1 MRMKP
6 GDVLEDRYELT
17 KLIGKGGM
25 AEVWEARD
33 LQVQRRAAVKFLR
46 PDQDPAGIEDEE
58 RWFENLTAL
67 RGRFRREGAL
77 LGRLRHPGIPE
88 LFSQGSHGTDP
99 YIVMRLI
106 EGVSLHHFLER
117 HNPTIGAAAA
127 IVAQAADALTHV
139 HSLPVVHR
147 DIKPYNLLIAQDGT
161 VALIDF
167 GIAKPVSSHATP
179 YTRHGSTVGSRGYQ
193 APEQILE
200 RQVTPKTDLYA
211 LGCVLY
217 ELLAGRPPF
226 TGDRLADQHLHEVP
240 LPLLVHAPHVPAEL
254 AEITLQLLEK
264 EPDRRP
270 ANAAIVRE
278 VLSGSLPQPGDHA
291 PSPRFD
297 PDPTRPFRE
306 RAEPWPPAAQI
317 SPGPAPGPALGRRG
331 ASWLSR
337 REVEAALHAA
347 EDELGSG
354 ELGTG
359 AARIVELVP
368 AAQRQWGRADSLARA
383 VRKKA
388 ADSLRI
394 AGDCGRAGIL
404 YQELA
409 DMAQDSDD
417 PAGQADRAEG
427 LLGAAECRIP
437 FGDLAAAVDAIAFTV
452 RVLAELP
459 SEAARHLAGRCR
471 EVGLELAE
479 LGHGRSVEELLGQI
493 DDWERGNG

>member
-1 MRMKP
+1 MKP
-6 GDVLEDRYELT
+6 GDVLEDHYELS

-33 LQVQRRAAVKFLR
+33 LQVPRSVAVKFLR
-46 PDQDPAGIEDEE
+46 PDQDPGGIEDEE
-58 RWFENLTAL
+58 GQFEDLMAL

-88 LFSQGSHGTDP
+88 LFSQGSYGSDP
-99 YIVMRLI
+99 YIVMRQVDGI
-106 EGVSLHHFLER
+106 SLHRFLER
-117 HNPTIGAAAA
+117 HNSTVAVAASVA
-127 IVAQAADALTHV
+127 AQAADALTHV

-147 DIKPYNLLIAQDGT
+147 DIKPHNLLIARDGT
-161 VALIDF
+161 VVLIDF
-167 GIAKPVSSHATP
+167 GIAKPIGRHATP

-200 RQVTPKTDLYA
+200 RQVTPQTDLYA

-226 TGDRLADQHLHEVP
+226 TGDRLADQHLNETP

-270 ANAAIVRE
+270 ASAAIVRE
-278 VLSGSLPQPGDHA
+278 VLSGYLPQPGDQV

-306 RAEPWPPAAQI
+306 RAERWPSAELVP
-317 SPGPAPGPALGRRG
+317 PGPVPGAGSGRRG
-331 ASWLSR
+331 TSWLSR
-337 REVEAALHAA
+337 RQVEAALQSA
-347 EDELGSG
+347 EDELLSG
-354 ELGTG
+354 NLGTG
-359 AARIVELVP
+359 AARIAELVP
-368 AAQRQWGRADSLARA
+368 AAQHQWGRADPLVRA

-388 ADSLRI
+388 ADCLRV

-404 YQELA
+404 YQEVA
-409 DMAQDSDD
+409 DAARGGDD
-417 PAGQADRAEG
+417 PAHQADVAEG

-437 FGDLAAAVDAIAFTV
+437 FGDLTAAVDAIAFALPV
-452 RVLAELP
+452 IAELP
-459 SEAARHLAGRCR
+459 PEAARHLAGRYR

-479 LGHGRSVEELLGQI
+479 LGCGQAVEELIGQL
-493 DDWERGNG
+493 DGWERQND

>member
-1 MRMKP
+1 MKP
-6 GDVLEDRYELT
+6 GDVLGDRYELA

-33 LQVQRRAAVKFLR
+33 LQVQRRVAVKFLR

-58 RWFENLTAL
+58 GWFENLTAL

-88 LFSQGSHGTDP
+88 LFGQGSYGTDP
-99 YIVMRLI
+99 YIVMQLI

-117 HNPTIGAAAA
+117 HNPTVGAAAA
-127 IVAQAADALTHV
+127 IVAQIADALVHV

-147 DIKPYNLLIAQDGT
+147 DIKPYNLLVAQNGT
-161 VALIDF
+161 VVLIDF
-167 GIAKPVSSHATP
+167 GIAKPVSRHATP

-226 TGDRLADQHLHEVP
+226 TGDSLADQHLHQVP
-240 LPLLVHAPHVPAEL
+240 LPLLVHAPHLPDEL
-254 AEITLQLLEK
+254 GEITLQLLEK
-264 EPDRRP
+264 EPDMRP
-270 ANAAIVRE
+270 ANAAVVRD
-278 VLSGSLPQPGDHA
+278 VLSGYLPQPGDPA

-306 RAEPWPPAAQI
+306 RAERWPPVPQI
-317 SPGPAPGPALGRRG
+317 SSAPVPGPARSRRG
-331 ASWLSR
+331 AAWLSR
-337 REVEAALHAA
+337 REVEAALQAA
-347 EDELGSG
+347 EDELASG
-354 ELGTG
+354 DLGTG

-368 AAQRQWGRADSLARA
+368 AAQRQWGRADPLARA

-388 ADSLRI
+388 ADSLRV

-404 YQELA
+404 YQGLA
-409 DMAQDSDD
+409 DIVQGSDD
-417 PAGQADRAEG
+417 PADQVDLAEG

-437 FGDLAAAVDAIAFTV
+437 FGDVAPATGAIVFAL

-459 SEAARHLAGRCR
+459 PGAARHLAGRCR

-479 LGHGRSVEELLGQI
+479 LGHGQPVEELLGQL
-493 DDWERGNG
+493 DGWERRNG

>member
-1 MRMKP
+1 MKP
-6 GDVLEDRYELT
+6 GDVLENRYELT

-33 LQVQRRAAVKFLR
+33 LQAQRRVAVKFLR

-58 RWFENLTAL
+58 GWFENLTAL
-67 RGRFRREGAL
+67 RGRFHREGAL

-99 YIVMRLI
+99 YIIMRLI
-106 EGVSLHHFLER
+106 EGISLHHFLER
-117 HNPTIGAAAA
+117 HNPTVGAAAA
-127 IVAQAADALTHV
+127 IVAQAADALAHV
-139 HSLPVVHR
+139 HSVPVVHR
-147 DIKPYNLLIAQDGT
+147 DIKPYNLLIAQNGT
-161 VALIDF
+161 VVLIDF
-167 GIAKPVSSHATP
+167 GIAKPVSRHATP

-240 LPLLVHAPHVPAEL
+240 FPLLAHAPHIPTEL
-254 AEITLQLLEK
+254 EEITLRLLEK

-270 ANAAIVRE
+270 ANAAIVRD
-278 VLSGSLPQPGDHA
+278 VLSGYLPRPGDPA

-306 RAEPWPPAAQI
+306 RAERWPPVAPI
-317 SPGPAPGPALGRRG
+317 SPDPAPGPARVGRAG
-331 ASWLSR
+331 SWLSR
-337 REVEAALHAA
+337 RQVQAALQAA
-347 EDELGSG
+347 ENELVSG
-354 ELGTG
+354 DLGTG
-359 AARIVELVP
+359 AARVVELVP
-368 AAQRQWGRADSLARA
+368 AAQRQWGRADPLARA
-383 VRKKA
+383 VCKKA
-388 ADSLRI
+388 ADSLRV

-409 DMAQDSDD
+409 DAVQCSDD
-417 PAGQADRAEG
+417 PADQADLAEV

-437 FGDLAAAVDAIAFTV
+437 FGDLAPAMEAIATAL

-459 SEAARHLAGRCR
+459 LGPARLLAGRCR

-479 LGHGRSVEELLGQI
+479 LGHGTSIEELFDQLDG
-493 DDWERGNG
+493 WERRNG

>member
-1 MRMKP
+1 MKP

-33 LQVQRRAAVKFLR
+33 LQVQRSVAVKFLR
-46 PDQDPAGIEDEE
+46 PDQDPGGIEDEDA
-58 RWFENLTAL
+58 WFENLAAL
-67 RGRFRREGAL
+67 RGRFRREGVL

-88 LFSQGSHGTDP
+88 LLSQGSHGTDP
-99 YIVMRLI
+99 YIVMQLI
-106 EGVSLHHFLER
+106 DGISLHRFLER
-117 HNPTIGAAAA
+117 YNSTVAVAVSVA
-127 IVAQAADALTHV
+127 AQAADALTHV

-147 DIKPYNLLIAQDGT
+147 DIKPYNLLIAQNGT
-161 VALIDF
+161 VIVIDF
-167 GIAKPVSSHATP
+167 GVAKPVGRHATP

-200 RQVTPKTDLYA
+200 RQVTPQTDLYA

-240 LPLLVHAPHVPAEL
+240 LPLLVHSPHVPAEL

-270 ANAAIVRE
+270 ASAAVVRD
-278 VLSGSLPQPGDHA
+278 VLSGYLPQPGDPV

-306 RAEPWPPAAQI
+306 RAERWPPAEPL
-317 SPGPAPGPALGRRG
+317 SPSPAPGVARGRRG
-331 ASWLSR
+331 SSWLSR
-337 REVEAALHAA
+337 REVEAALRAA
-347 EDELGSG
+347 EDELTSG
-354 ELGTG
+354 NLGTG
-359 AARIVELVP
+359 AARIADLVP
-368 AAQRQWGRADSLARA
+368 AAQGQWGRSDSLTRA
-383 VRKKA
+383 VCKKA
-388 ADSLRI
+388 ADCLRVT
-394 AGDCGRAGIL
+394 GDCGRAGIL

-409 DMAQDSDD
+409 DSISRSSDD
-417 PAGQADRAEG
+417 PADQADLAEG
-427 LLGAAECRIP
+427 LVGAAECRIP
-437 FGDLAAAVDAIAFTV
+437 FGDLTTATDAIAFAL
-452 RVLAELP
+452 RVIPELP
-459 SEAARHLAGRCR
+459 LETARHMAGRCR

-479 LGHGRSVEELLGQI
+479 LGHGQSVEEFLGQL
-493 DDWERGNG
+493 DGWEHRNG

>member
-1 MRMKP
+1 MKP
-6 GDVLEDRYELT
+6 GDVLENRYELT

-33 LQVQRRAAVKFLR
+33 LQVQRRVAVKFLR
-46 PDQDPAGIEDEE
+46 PDQDPTGIEDEE
-58 RWFENLTAL
+58 GWFENLTAL

-77 LGRLRHPGIPE
+77 LGRLRHPGIPQ

-106 EGVSLHHFLER
+106 DGVSLHHFLER
-117 HNPTIGAAAA
+117 YNPTVGAATA

-161 VALIDF
+161 VVLIDF
-167 GIAKPVSSHATP
+167 GIAKPVGRHATP

-240 LPLLVHAPHVPAEL
+240 LPLLAHAPHVPAEL

-270 ANAAIVRE
+270 ASAAIVRE
-278 VLSGSLPQPGDHA
+278 VLSGSLPQPGDPA

-306 RAEPWPPAAQI
+306 RGERWPPAAQI
-317 SPGPAPGPALGRRG
+317 SPDPAPGAARGSRG

-337 REVEAALHAA
+337 REVEAALQAA
-347 EDELGSG
+347 EDEFVSG
-354 ELGTG
+354 DLGT
-359 AARIVELVP
+359 AAAQIVELVP
-368 AAQRQWGRADSLARA
+368 AAQRQWGRADPLARA

-388 ADSLRI
+388 ADSLRV

-409 DMAQDSDD
+409 DMAKDSDD
-417 PAGQADRAEG
+417 PADQADLAEG

-437 FGDLAAAVDAIAFTV
+437 FGDLAAAVGAIAFALL
-452 RVLAELP
+452 VLAELP
-459 SEAARHLAGRCR
+459 SGGARHLARRCR
-471 EVGLELAE
+471 EVGLEVAE
-479 LGHGRSVEELLGQI
+479 LGHGQSVEELLGQL
-493 DDWERGNG
+493 DGWERRNR

>member
-1 MRMKP
+1 MKP

-25 AEVWEARD
+25 AEVWQARD
-33 LQVQRRAAVKFLR
+33 LQVQRRVAVKFLR

-58 RWFENLTAL
+58 GWFANLTAL

-106 EGVSLHHFLER
+106 DGVSLHHFLER
-117 HNPTIGAAAA
+117 HNPTFGAAAA
-127 IVAQAADALTHV
+127 IVAQAADALIHV

-147 DIKPYNLLIAQDGT
+147 DIKPYNLLIAQDGI

-167 GIAKPVSSHATP
+167 GIAKPVGSHATP

-226 TGDRLADQHLHEVP
+226 TGDRLADQHLHQVP

-264 EPDRRP
+264 DPDRRP
-270 ANAAIVRE
+270 ANATIVRE
-278 VLSGSLPQPGDHA
+278 VLSGYLPQPGDPA

-306 RAEPWPPAAQI
+306 RGERWPPAAQI
-317 SPGPAPGPALGRRG
+317 SPDPAPGPARGRRA

-337 REVEAALHAA
+337 REVEATLQAA
-347 EDELGSG
+347 EDELVSG
-354 ELGTG
+354 DLGTG

-368 AAQRQWGRADSLARA
+368 AAQRQWGRADPLARA

-388 ADSLRI
+388 ADSLRV

-409 DMAQDSDD
+409 DMAQGSDD

-427 LLGAAECRIP
+427 LLGAAECQIP
-437 FGDLAAAVDAIAFTV
+437 FGDLAPAMDAIAFAL

-459 SEAARHLAGRCR
+459 PGAARHLAGRCR

-479 LGHGRSVEELLGQI
+479 LGRGQSVDELLGQL
-493 DDWERGNG
+493 DTWERRNG

>member
-1 MRMKP
+1 MKP
-6 GDVLEDRYELT
+6 GDVLENRYELT

-33 LQVQRRAAVKFLR
+33 LQVQRRVAVKFLR
-46 PDQDPAGIEDEE
+46 PDQDPTGIEDEE
-58 RWFENLTAL
+58 GWFENLTAL

-106 EGVSLHHFLER
+106 DGVSLHHFLER
-117 HNPTIGAAAA
+117 YNPTVGAATA

-161 VALIDF
+161 VVLIDF
-167 GIAKPVSSHATP
+167 GIAKPVGRHATP

-240 LPLLVHAPHVPAEL
+240 LPLLAHAPHVPAEL

-278 VLSGSLPQPGDHA
+278 MLSASLPQPGDPA

-306 RAEPWPPAAQI
+306 PGERWPPAAQI
-317 SPGPAPGPALGRRG
+317 SPDPAPGPARGSRG

-337 REVEAALHAA
+337 REVEAALQAA
-347 EDELGSG
+347 EDELVSG
-354 ELGTG
+354 DLGT
-359 AARIVELVP
+359 AAAQIVELVP
-368 AAQRQWGRADSLARA
+368 AAQRQWGRADPLARA

-388 ADSLRI
+388 ADSLRV

-409 DMAQDSDD
+409 DMAKDSDD
-417 PAGQADRAEG
+417 PADQADLAEG

-437 FGDLAAAVDAIAFTV
+437 FGDLAAAVDAIAFAL

-459 SEAARHLAGRCR
+459 SGGPRHLARRCR

-479 LGHGRSVEELLGQI
+479 LGHGQSVEDLLGQL
-493 DDWERGNG
+493 DGWERRNR

>member
-1 MRMKP
+1 MKP
-6 GDVLEDRYELT
+6 GDVLGDRYELA

-33 LQVQRRAAVKFLR
+33 QQVQRRVAVKFLR
-46 PDQDPAGIEDEE
+46 PDQDPGGIEDEE
-58 RWFENLTAL
+58 GWFENLTAL

-88 LFSQGSHGTDP
+88 LFSQGSYGTDP
-99 YIVMRLI
+99 YIVMQLI
-106 EGVSLHHFLER
+106 DGVSLHHFLER
-117 HNPTIGAAAA
+117 HNPTVGAAAA
-127 IVAQAADALTHV
+127 IVAQIADALVHV

-147 DIKPYNLLIAQDGT
+147 DIKPYNLLVAQNG
-161 VALIDF
+161 VVVLIDF
-167 GIAKPVSSHATP
+167 GIAKPVSRHATP

-226 TGDRLADQHLHEVP
+226 TGDSLADQHLHEVP
-240 LPLLVHAPHVPAEL
+240 LPLLVHAPHIPDEL
-254 AEITLQLLEK
+254 GEITLQLLEK
-264 EPDRRP
+264 DPDMRP
-270 ANAAIVRE
+270 ANAAVVRD
-278 VLSGSLPQPGDHA
+278 VLSGYLPQPGDPA

-306 RAEPWPPAAQI
+306 RAERWPSVPQI
-317 SPGPAPGPALGRRG
+317 SSDPPPGPARSGRG

-337 REVEAALHAA
+337 REVEAALQAA
-347 EDELGSG
+347 EDELASG
-354 ELGTG
+354 NLGTG

-368 AAQRQWGRADSLARA
+368 AAQRQWGRADPLARA

-388 ADSLRI
+388 ADSLRV

-409 DMAQDSDD
+409 DIVRGSDD
-417 PAGQADRAEG
+417 PADQVDLAEG

-437 FGDLAAAVDAIAFTV
+437 FGDVAPGAGAIAFALH
-452 RVLAELP
+452 VLAELP
-459 SEAARHLAGRCR
+459 PGAAPHLAGRCR

-479 LGHGRSVEELLGQI
+479 LGHGQPVEELLGQL
-493 DDWERGNG
+493 DGWERRNR

>member
-1 MRMKP
+1 MKP
-6 GDVLEDRYELT
+6 CDVLEDRFELT

-33 LQVQRRAAVKFLR
+33 LQVQRRVAVKFLR
-46 PDQDPAGIEDEE
+46 ADQDPAGIEDEE
-58 RWFENLTAL
+58 GWFENLAAL

-77 LGRLRHPGIPE
+77 LGHLRHPGIPE

-117 HNPTIGAAAA
+117 HNPTVGAATA
-127 IVAQAADALTHV
+127 IVAQAVDALTHV

-147 DIKPYNLLIAQDGT
+147 DIKPRNLLIDQNGN
-161 VALIDF
+161 VVLIDF
-167 GIAKPVSSHATP
+167 GIAKPVGRHATT

-226 TGDRLADQHLHEVP
+226 TGDRLADQHLHEIP
-240 LPLLVHAPHVPAEL
+240 LPLLVHAPHIPAEL
-254 AEITLQLLEK
+254 AEIAHQLLEK

-270 ANAAIVRE
+270 GNVAIVRE
-278 VLSGSLPQPGDHA
+278 MLSGFLPQPGHPA

-306 RAEPWPPAAQI
+306 RAERWPPSARI
-317 SPGPAPGPALGRRG
+317 SPGPAPGPARGTRG

-337 REVEAALHAA
+337 REVGAALQAA
-347 EDELGSG
+347 EDELVSG
-354 ELGTG
+354 DLRTG
-359 AARIVELVP
+359 AGRIVELVP
-368 AAQRQWGRADSLARA
+368 AAQRQWGRADPLARA

-388 ADSLRI
+388 ADVLRV

-409 DMAQDSDD
+409 DVAQGSDD
-417 PAGQADRAEG
+417 PADQADRAEG

-437 FGDLAAAVDAIAFTV
+437 FGDVAAAVAAIAFAL
-452 RVLAELP
+452 RVFFELP
-459 SEAARHLAGRCR
+459 SGAARHLAGRCR

-479 LGHGRSVEELLGQI
+479 LGHGQSVEEFLGQL
-493 DDWERGNG
+493 DDWERRNG